1 VSGGEHILV
10 LDDDPAIRT
19 LVRRC
24 LEPGGFRIETAA
36 DGADLYRLLRD
47 KPIDLVILDL
57 NLSGE
62 DGLDHLK
69 AMRAERDLPVII
81 LTGRGEPIDRAT
93 GLELGADDYVAKPF
107 EPRELLARVR
117 TVLRRMGRS
126 AGAAHRVLSFGPW
139 RLDLDARSL
148 AAAGGGPV
156 PLTNAQFAILAVLAS
171 HPNRVLSRDRILDL
185 ADTGAKEPFDRSID
199 AHIVQIR
206 RRIER
211 DPRQPEIIK
220 TVYGAGYVFVPPPVA
235 G

>member
-1 VSGGEHILV
+1 MSGGEHILV
-10 LDDDPAIRT
+10 LDDDPAIRA

-36 DGADLYRLLRD
+36 DGADLRRLLRD

-57 NLSGE
+57 NLRGE

-117 TVLRRMGRS
+117 TVLRRMAR
-126 AGAAHRVLSFGPW
+126 ATPARLICFGPW
-139 RLDLDARSL
+139 KLDLDARTLSSNE
-148 AAAGGGPV
+148 GPV
-156 PLTNAQFAILAVLAS
+156 ALTTAQFAILAVLATHS
-171 HPNRVLSRDRILDL
+171 NRVLSRDRILDL
-185 ADTGAKEPFDRSID
+185 ADNGGKEPFDRSID
-199 AHIVQIR
+199 AHIVQLR
-206 RRIER
+206 RKIER

-220 TVYGAGYVFVPPPVA
+220 TVYGAGYLFVA

>member
-1 VSGGEHILV
+1 MSDGAQILV

-24 LEPGGFRIETAA
+24 LEPGGFRVEAA
-36 DGADLYRLLRD
+36 TDGADLRRLLRD

-57 NLSGE
+57 NLRGE

-69 AMRAERDLPVII
+69 ALRAERDLPVII

-126 AGAAHRVLSFGPW
+126 TASANRSLSFGPW
-139 RLDLDARSL
+139 KLDLDARSL
-148 AAAGGGPV
+148 TAADGV
-156 PLTNAQFAILAVLAS
+156 PIALTSAQFTILSVLAT
-171 HPNRVLSRDRILDL
+171 HPNRVLTRDQILDL

-199 AHIVQIR
+199 AHIVQLR
-206 RRIER
+206 RKIER

-220 TVYGAGYVFVPPPVA
+220 TVYGAGYVFRNE
-235 G
+235 

>member
-1 VSGGEHILV
+1 MSGGEHILV

-24 LEPGGFRIETAA
+24 LEPGGFKIETAA
-36 DGADLYRLLRD
+36 DGADLRRLLRD

-57 NLSGE
+57 NLRGE

-117 TVLRRMGRS
+117 TVLRRMAR
-126 AGAAHRVLSFGPW
+126 ATPARLICFGPW
-139 RLDLDARSL
+139 KLDLDARTLSSNE
-148 AAAGGGPV
+148 GPV
-156 PLTNAQFAILAVLAS
+156 ALTAAQFAILAVLAT
-171 HPNRVLSRDRILDL
+171 HANRVLSRDRILDL
-185 ADTGAKEPFDRSID
+185 ADHGGKEPFDRSID
-199 AHIVQIR
+199 AHIVQLR
-206 RRIER
+206 RKIER

-220 TVYGAGYVFVPPPVA
+220 TVYGAGYLFVA

>member
-1 VSGGEHILV
+1 MSGGEHILV
-10 LDDDPAIRT
+10 LDDDPAICT

-57 NLSGE
+57 NLRGE

-117 TVLRRMGRS
+117 TVLRRMGR
-126 AGAAHRVLSFGPW
+126 AATPSRVIAFGPW
-139 RLDLDARSL
+139 KLDLDARSL
-148 AAAGGGPV
+148 ASGEGLV
-156 PLTNAQFAILAVLAS
+156 TLTTAQFAILAVLAS

-206 RRIER
+206 RKIER
-211 DPRQPEIIK
+211 DPRQPEIIR
-220 TVYGAGYVFVPPPVA
+220 TVYGAGYVFRNE
-235 G
+235 